1 MTNPLLANF
10 ELPPFSALRPEHV
23 EPAIRE
29 LLTQNRAELQ
39 RMLEKPATWDNVV
52 APLEIM
58 QHRLSRS
65 WSPVGHLNG
74 VMNNDELRAAYNA
87 CLPLLTAWNTELGQN
102 KRLYAAYETILKSE
116 ATTLSGAQRKLL
128 ENALRDFRLAG
139 VALADDKKERFKAVM
154 EQLAMLQAKFE
165 ENVLDATN
173 AWSLQI
179 ENESELKGL
188 PAPIIARAK
197 AAAEAKQ
204 LSGWFFSLDAP
215 NYQAVMMHA
224 EHEPLRHMFYKAWN
238 TRASDQSTQG
248 DKWDNAPLMEQIL
261 ALRQELANLVGFGSY
276 AEYSLATKMAKSVD
290 EVKSFLEQLAT
301 VGKPAALREFDE
313 LTQLAGR
320 PLNAWDVSFYAERL
334 KRQRFDLSEEAL
346 RPYFP
351 APRVLQGMFAVAEKL
366 YGVRIAER
374 QYLPASRSTQKTA
387 DRFDELNANGV
398 GVTNSP
404 LRFSVHPEPVE
415 GLYSEAALPPV
426 DLYHPDAK
434 FFDIL
439 NADGS
444 RRGSFFVDLYARPKK
459 RGGAWMD
466 ECVGRMSMS
475 GAKHLPV
482 AYLVCNFMPPSGD
495 QPALLT
501 HSEVVTAFHEFGHGL
516 HHMLTRIDYPSVAG
530 INGVPWDA
538 VELPSQFMENFA
550 WREEVLPLIS
560 AHVDSGEPLPSA
572 ELKRL
577 QGSRSFQAG
586 MQTMRQLEFALFDIR
601 MHAEYA
607 PNKPTHIADTLAEV
621 RARVSVIAPPA
632 FNRFAQSF
640 SHIFAGGY
648 AAGYYSYKWA
658 EVLAADAF
666 GAFEEQGIF
675 NHATAQRFL
684 NAILEKGGSRDAME
698 AFVEFRGRKP
708 QIEPLLKQMGLAA

>member
-1 MTNPLLANF
+1 
-10 ELPPFSALRPEHV
+10 V

-29 LLTQNRAELQ
+29 LLARNRVELE
-39 RMLEKPATWDNVV
+39 RLLTTTATWDNVV

-58 QHRLSRS
+58 QHRLARS

-74 VMNNDELRAAYNA
+74 VMNNDDLRAAYNA
-87 CLPLLTAWNTELGQN
+87 CLPLLTAWHTELGQN
-102 KRLYAAYETILKSE
+102 EQLYAAYETILRNE
-116 ATTLSGAQRKLL
+116 GATLSAAQRKLL

-139 VALADDKKERFKAVM
+139 VALPMDKKARFKAVM
-154 EQLAMLQAKFE
+154 EELASLQAKFD

-173 AWSLQI
+173 AWSLQV
-179 ENESELKGL
+179 ENESELAGL

-197 AAAEAKQ
+197 AAADAKHQ
-204 LSGWFFSLDAP
+204 SGWLFSLDAP

-224 EHEPLRHMFYKAWN
+224 EHESLRRELYQAWN
-238 TRASDQSTQG
+238 TRASDQGTHAG
-248 DKWDNAPLMEQIL
+248 KWDNSPLMEKIL
-261 ALRQELANLVGFGSY
+261 ALRYELANLVGYKSY
-276 AEYSLATKMAKSVD
+276 AEYSLASKMAKSVA
-290 EVKSFLEQLAT
+290 EVTGFLDQLAA
-301 VGKPAALREFDE
+301 VGKPAAQREFDE

-320 PLNAWDVSFYAERL
+320 SLNAWDVGFYGERL
-334 KRQRFDLSEEAL
+334 KRQRFDLSEEAM

-366 YGVRIAER
+366 YGVRIVAR
-374 QYLPASRSTQKTA
+374 
-387 DRFDELNANGV
+387 DG
-398 GVTNSP
+398 
-404 LRFSVHPEPVE
+404 
-415 GLYSEAALPPV
+415 V
-426 DLYHPDAK
+426 DLYHDDAK

-439 NADGS
+439 NADATH
-444 RRGSFFVDLYARPKK
+444 RGSFFVDLYARPKK

-475 GAKHLPV
+475 GSRHLPV

-495 QPALLT
+495 KPALLT

-560 AHVDSGEPLPSA
+560 AHVETGKPLPA
-572 ELKRL
+572 DELKRL

-586 MQTMRQLEFALFDIR
+586 MQTVRQLEFALFDLR

-607 PNKPTHIADTLAEV
+607 PNKVNHIAQTLAEV
-621 RARVSVIAPPA
+621 RAQVAVVTPPP
-632 FNRFAQSF
+632 FNRFPQSF

-658 EVLAADAF
+658 EVLSADAF
-666 GAFEEQGIF
+666 SAFEEQGIF
-675 NHATAQRFL
+675 NSVTAQRFL